1 MTAVLRALAGNDEA
15 AIKLASVIALLIRR
29 GAELGELEAYE
40 LPDPLGPDGSTLH
53 CKRLRSEWLERLC
66 VAVERDAL
74 ATMDAERVVEILL
87 QGRT

>member
-1 MTAVLRALAGNDEA
+1 MTALLRALAGDDEV

-29 GAELGELEAYE
+29 GGELGELESYQ
-40 LPDPLGPDGSTLH
+40 LPDPLGPEGSTLQ
-53 CKRLRSEWLERLC
+53 CKRLRSEWLERLG
-66 VAVERDAL
+66 VAVERNAL